1 MNILN
6 KGSILL
12 QIKNYFSKP
21 IGGEGEAVVPAG
33 KEEAKFEK
41 EESGIRFGLQD
52 EGTSRPTQPTRRRS
66 TRSWRS
72 GAAR

>member
-21 IGGEGEAVVPAG
+21 IAGEGEAAVPAE

-41 EESGIRFGLQD
+41 EESGIRFGHQD
-52 EGTSRPTQPTRRRS
+52 QGTSRPTQPTRTKS
-66 TRSWRS
+66 TKSWRR